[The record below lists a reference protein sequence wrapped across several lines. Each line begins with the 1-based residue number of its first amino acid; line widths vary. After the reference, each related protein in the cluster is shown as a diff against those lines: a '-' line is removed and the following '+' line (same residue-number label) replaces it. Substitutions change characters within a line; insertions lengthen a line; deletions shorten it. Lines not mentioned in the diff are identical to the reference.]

1 MKADLME
8 APIEAFSEQPEPVVR
23 HVGGGNG
30 QAAKRRK
37 KPVVLGVLAIF
48 ALTGG
53 TIAVLW
59 AIHAAHFESTDDAF
73 IEGRVIPISPQVA
86 ARVKEVHVSDN
97 QSVHKGDL
105 LVELD
110 PTDYQVA
117 LDQAKASEAAVVGQ
131 LQQAKA
137 QVTASQASQL
147 EAQAELSMTQANAVS
162 VNADYQRYQK
172 LSGGTP
178 GAVSKQQMDSIEA
191 SQQTATAQIAQA
203 KAKIAQSQADF
214 ETAQAN
220 VVAAQ
225 GNLAK
230 AQADIR
236 KAEVNLSYCTIVASE
251 DGRVTRKNVEPG
263 SYVEAGQSLLALVP
277 PDVWVVANFKETEL
291 TRMRVGQPVS
301 IEVDAYPDQEFTGKV
316 QSIQSGTGSRF
327 SMLPTENAT
336 GNFVHVVQRVPVK
349 ILFDA
354 DQSNGDHPLV
364 PGMSVEPQVRVD

>member
-1 MKADLME
+1 
-8 APIEAFSEQPEPVVR
+8 VV
-23 HVGGGNG
+23 
-30 QAAKRRK
+30 
-37 KPVVLGVLAIF
+37 
-48 ALTGG
+48 
-53 TIAVLW
+53 
-59 AIHAAHFESTDDAF
+59 
-73 IEGRVIPISPQVA
+73 
-86 ARVKEVHVSDN
+86 
-97 QSVHKGDL
+97 
-105 LVELD
+105 
-110 PTDYQVA
+110 
-117 LDQAKASEAAVVGQ
+117 
-131 LQQAKA
+131 
-137 QVTASQASQL
+137 ASQASQL
-147 EAQAELSMTQANAVS
+147 EAQAELSMTEANAVS

-236 KAEVNLSYCTIVASE
+236 KAEVNLSYCTIVAPE

-301 IEVDAYPDQEFTGKV
+301 IEVDAYPGQEFTGKV

-349 ILFDA
+349 IIFDS
-354 DQSNGDHPLV
+354 QSDSDHPLV